1 MLMSALKTG
10 GAHMKTKMKVLLMSL
25 CAVFIM
31 LTGSGV
37 TVHAEELS
45 FGNAYDVQRG
55 SFPQTGA
62 VIECW
67 GRTYPYLS
75 NFQQSTTSTGN
86 WTLTELGSYGV
97 VSKSIQQSTE
107 LIVMGV
113 IAAYTDLQKNDV
125 CIHELKDG
133 ETHVAYGV
141 IVASDGNGKVVFVGD
156 SLRGGAGYLLSTGE
170 ITDTSISVTGTKIAP
185 DYAATARKKVLSLTG
200 ISNDFFEVNEEHSY
214 GEFKISEE
222 GYDALTAELTVQNV
236 SKDATGE
243 LKVSLQGM
251 DADYFELS
259 KTSIA
264 SIAAGA
270 EDTFT
275 VKTKEGLTQ
284 GTYMAAIFVEDA
296 AGSIQERFD
305 VYFTVTAVEKPS
317 ATPAPAEPSATP
329 APAEPSAT
337 PAPAEP
343 SATPAPAEPSATP
356 APAEP
361 SATPA
366 PAEPS
371 ATPAPAEP
379 SATPAPAEPSAT
391 PAPAEPSATPA
402 PAEPSATPAP
412 AEPSAT
418 PAPAEPSAT
427 PAPAEPS
434 ATPAPAEPSAT
445 PAPAEPSAT
454 PAPAEPSATPAPA
467 EPSATPAPAEP
478 SATPAP
484 AEPSATP
491 APAEPSATPA
501 PAQPTATPAP
511 ANNDS
516 SDDDDDD
523 EAVQETV
530 AATPAPEVLYTVQ
543 KGDTL
548 IKIARLNGCSL
559 RELMEA
565 NVELLQYRSLIYPN
579 WVLKIPNN
587 NALAVQNTQAPGTT
601 KLYKVQKGDSLWKIA
616 RNNKCTVKE
625 IITLNP
631 ITVQKADLIYP
642 GWELLLPEK

>member
-317 ATPAPAEPSATP
+317 ATPAPA
-329 APAEPSAT
+329 
-337 PAPAEP
+337 
-343 SATPAPAEPSATP
+343 
-356 APAEP
+356 
-361 SATPA
+361 
-366 PAEPS
+366 
-371 ATPAPAEP
+371 
-379 SATPAPAEPSAT
+379 
-391 PAPAEPSATPA
+391 
-402 PAEPSATPAP
+402 
-412 AEPSAT
+412 
-418 PAPAEPSAT
+418 
-427 PAPAEPS
+427 
-434 ATPAPAEPSAT
+434 
-445 PAPAEPSAT
+445 
-454 PAPAEPSATPAPA
+454 
-467 EPSATPAPAEP
+467 
-478 SATPAP
+478 
-484 AEPSATP
+484 
-491 APAEPSATPA
+491 
-501 PAQPTATPAP
+501 QPTATPAP

>member
-1 MLMSALKTG
+1 
-10 GAHMKTKMKVLLMSL
+10 MKTKMKVLLMSL

-200 ISNDFFEVNEEHSY
+200 ISNDFFEVNEEHNY

-329 APAEPSAT
+329 APA
-337 PAPAEP
+337 
-343 SATPAPAEPSATP
+343 
-356 APAEP
+356 
-361 SATPA
+361 
-366 PAEPS
+366 
-371 ATPAPAEP
+371 
-379 SATPAPAEPSAT
+379 
-391 PAPAEPSATPA
+391 
-402 PAEPSATPAP
+402 
-412 AEPSAT
+412 
-418 PAPAEPSAT
+418 
-427 PAPAEPS
+427 
-434 ATPAPAEPSAT
+434 
-445 PAPAEPSAT
+445 
-454 PAPAEPSATPAPA
+454 
-467 EPSATPAPAEP
+467 
-478 SATPAP
+478 
-484 AEPSATP
+484 
-491 APAEPSATPA
+491 
-501 PAQPTATPAP
+501 QPTATPAP

-530 AATPAPEVLYTVQ
+530 AATPASEVLYTVQ

>member
-1 MLMSALKTG
+1 MPALKTG

-75 NFQQSTTSTGN
+75 NFQQSTTSTGS

-97 VSKSIQQSTE
+97 VSKSIQQGTE

-329 APAEPSAT
+329 EPAEPSAT

-343 SATPAPAEPSATP
+343 SATPAPVEPSATP
-356 APAEP
+356 TPAEP
-361 SATPA
+361 SATPV
-366 PAEPS
+366 
-371 ATPAPAEP
+371 
-379 SATPAPAEPSAT
+379 
-391 PAPAEPSATPA
+391 
-402 PAEPSATPAP
+402 
-412 AEPSAT
+412 
-418 PAPAEPSAT
+418 
-427 PAPAEPS
+427 
-434 ATPAPAEPSAT
+434 
-445 PAPAEPSAT
+445 
-454 PAPAEPSATPAPA
+454 
-467 EPSATPAPAEP
+467 PAEP

>member
-337 PAPAEP
+337 PAPA
-343 SATPAPAEPSATP
+343 
-356 APAEP
+356 
-361 SATPA
+361 
-366 PAEPS
+366 
-371 ATPAPAEP
+371 
-379 SATPAPAEPSAT
+379 
-391 PAPAEPSATPA
+391 
-402 PAEPSATPAP
+402 
-412 AEPSAT
+412 
-418 PAPAEPSAT
+418 
-427 PAPAEPS
+427 
-434 ATPAPAEPSAT
+434 
-445 PAPAEPSAT
+445 
-454 PAPAEPSATPAPA
+454 
-467 EPSATPAPAEP
+467 
-478 SATPAP
+478 
-484 AEPSATP
+484 
-491 APAEPSATPA
+491 
-501 PAQPTATPAP
+501 QPTATPAP

>member
-329 APAEPSAT
+329 EPAEPSATPAPAEPSATPEPAEPSAT

-356 APAEP
+356 E
-361 SATPA
+361 
-366 PAEPS
+366 
-371 ATPAPAEP
+371 
-379 SATPAPAEPSAT
+379 
-391 PAPAEPSATPA
+391 
-402 PAEPSATPAP
+402 
-412 AEPSAT
+412 
-418 PAPAEPSAT
+418 
-427 PAPAEPS
+427 
-434 ATPAPAEPSAT
+434 
-445 PAPAEPSAT
+445 
-454 PAPAEPSATPAPA
+454 
-467 EPSATPAPAEP
+467 PAEP

>member
-329 APAEPSAT
+329 EPAEPSAT

-343 SATPAPAEPSATP
+343 SATPAPVEPSATP
-356 APAEP
+356 TPAEP
-361 SATPA
+361 SATPV
-366 PAEPS
+366 
-371 ATPAPAEP
+371 
-379 SATPAPAEPSAT
+379 
-391 PAPAEPSATPA
+391 
-402 PAEPSATPAP
+402 
-412 AEPSAT
+412 
-418 PAPAEPSAT
+418 
-427 PAPAEPS
+427 
-434 ATPAPAEPSAT
+434 
-445 PAPAEPSAT
+445 
-454 PAPAEPSATPAPA
+454 
-467 EPSATPAPAEP
+467 PAEP

-579 WVLKIPNN
+579 WVLKIPKN

>member
-1 MLMSALKTG
+1 MLMPALKTG

-329 APAEPSAT
+329 APA
-337 PAPAEP
+337 
-343 SATPAPAEPSATP
+343 
-356 APAEP
+356 
-361 SATPA
+361 
-366 PAEPS
+366 
-371 ATPAPAEP
+371 
-379 SATPAPAEPSAT
+379 
-391 PAPAEPSATPA
+391 
-402 PAEPSATPAP
+402 
-412 AEPSAT
+412 
-418 PAPAEPSAT
+418 
-427 PAPAEPS
+427 
-434 ATPAPAEPSAT
+434 
-445 PAPAEPSAT
+445 
-454 PAPAEPSATPAPA
+454 
-467 EPSATPAPAEP
+467 
-478 SATPAP
+478 
-484 AEPSATP
+484 
-491 APAEPSATPA
+491 
-501 PAQPTATPAP
+501 QPTATPAP

>member
-1 MLMSALKTG
+1 MLMPALKTG

-337 PAPAEP
+337 PAPTEPSATPAPAEP
-343 SATPAPAEPSATP
+343 SATPAPAEPSATPTPAEPSATP

-371 ATPAPAEP
+371 ATPAPV
-379 SATPAPAEPSAT
+379 
-391 PAPAEPSATPA
+391 
-402 PAEPSATPAP
+402 
-412 AEPSAT
+412 
-418 PAPAEPSAT
+418 
-427 PAPAEPS
+427 
-434 ATPAPAEPSAT
+434 
-445 PAPAEPSAT
+445 
-454 PAPAEPSATPAPA
+454 
-467 EPSATPAPAEP
+467 
-478 SATPAP
+478 
-484 AEPSATP
+484 
-491 APAEPSATPA
+491 EPSATPA

-516 SDDDDDD
+516 SDDD

-579 WVLKIPNN
+579 WVLKIPKN

>member
-371 ATPAPAEP
+371 ATPAPA
-379 SATPAPAEPSAT
+379 
-391 PAPAEPSATPA
+391 
-402 PAEPSATPAP
+402 
-412 AEPSAT
+412 
-418 PAPAEPSAT
+418 
-427 PAPAEPS
+427 
-434 ATPAPAEPSAT
+434 
-445 PAPAEPSAT
+445 
-454 PAPAEPSATPAPA
+454 
-467 EPSATPAPAEP
+467 
-478 SATPAP
+478 
-484 AEPSATP
+484 
-491 APAEPSATPA
+491 
-501 PAQPTATPAP
+501 QPTATPAP

>member
-1 MLMSALKTG
+1 MLMPALKTG

-337 PAPAEP
+337 PAPV
-343 SATPAPAEPSATP
+343 
-356 APAEP
+356 
-361 SATPA
+361 
-366 PAEPS
+366 
-371 ATPAPAEP
+371 
-379 SATPAPAEPSAT
+379 
-391 PAPAEPSATPA
+391 
-402 PAEPSATPAP
+402 
-412 AEPSAT
+412 
-418 PAPAEPSAT
+418 
-427 PAPAEPS
+427 
-434 ATPAPAEPSAT
+434 
-445 PAPAEPSAT
+445 
-454 PAPAEPSATPAPA
+454 
-467 EPSATPAPAEP
+467 
-478 SATPAP
+478 
-484 AEPSATP
+484 
-491 APAEPSATPA
+491 EPSATPA

-516 SDDDDDD
+516 SDDD

-579 WVLKIPNN
+579 WVLKIPKN

>member
-1 MLMSALKTG
+1 
-10 GAHMKTKMKVLLMSL
+10 MKTKMKVLLMSL

-337 PAPAEP
+337 PAPV
-343 SATPAPAEPSATP
+343 
-356 APAEP
+356 
-361 SATPA
+361 
-366 PAEPS
+366 
-371 ATPAPAEP
+371 
-379 SATPAPAEPSAT
+379 
-391 PAPAEPSATPA
+391 
-402 PAEPSATPAP
+402 
-412 AEPSAT
+412 
-418 PAPAEPSAT
+418 
-427 PAPAEPS
+427 
-434 ATPAPAEPSAT
+434 
-445 PAPAEPSAT
+445 
-454 PAPAEPSATPAPA
+454 
-467 EPSATPAPAEP
+467 
-478 SATPAP
+478 
-484 AEPSATP
+484 
-491 APAEPSATPA
+491 EPSATPA

-516 SDDDDDD
+516 SDDD

-579 WVLKIPNN
+579 WVLKIPKN

>member
-343 SATPAPAEPSATP
+343 SATPAPVEPSATP
-356 APAEP
+356 TPAEP
-361 SATPA
+361 SATPV
-366 PAEPS
+366 
-371 ATPAPAEP
+371 
-379 SATPAPAEPSAT
+379 
-391 PAPAEPSATPA
+391 
-402 PAEPSATPAP
+402 
-412 AEPSAT
+412 
-418 PAPAEPSAT
+418 
-427 PAPAEPS
+427 
-434 ATPAPAEPSAT
+434 
-445 PAPAEPSAT
+445 
-454 PAPAEPSATPAPA
+454 
-467 EPSATPAPAEP
+467 PAEP

>member
-343 SATPAPAEPSATP
+343 SATPAPVEPSATP
-356 APAEP
+356 TPAEP
-361 SATPA
+361 SATPV
-366 PAEPS
+366 
-371 ATPAPAEP
+371 
-379 SATPAPAEPSAT
+379 
-391 PAPAEPSATPA
+391 
-402 PAEPSATPAP
+402 
-412 AEPSAT
+412 
-418 PAPAEPSAT
+418 
-427 PAPAEPS
+427 
-434 ATPAPAEPSAT
+434 
-445 PAPAEPSAT
+445 
-454 PAPAEPSATPAPA
+454 
-467 EPSATPAPAEP
+467 PAEP

-587 NALAVQNTQAPGTT
+587 NALVVQNTQAPGTT